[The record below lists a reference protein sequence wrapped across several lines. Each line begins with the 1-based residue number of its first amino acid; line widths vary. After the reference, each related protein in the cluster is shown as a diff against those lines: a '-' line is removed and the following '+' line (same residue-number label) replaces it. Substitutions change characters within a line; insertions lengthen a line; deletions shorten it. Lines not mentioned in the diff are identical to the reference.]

1 MKFSFLFLM
10 FLLPTIVF
18 SQKSFEI
25 TLDTELTNQGGFL
38 IEDHQENS
46 EIVVILYAPNFRE
59 GLMFESAQGWVR
71 NKSPRYDEIREN
83 WILFLPINKNNEI
96 RLKFPGYYDG
106 KIIIQHSSSLQSK
119 LFYNVYERDKNSPP
133 LLIIQSNPA
142 NASFKVESST
152 TQKILKQ
159 GMTSLESFVVPAD
172 SVKISVEKENFLK
185 IDTTLTLKNGIDY
198 PFQFKLDSAIK
209 FVEINTSPPDAKL
222 FLNDKEEKNPFRG
235 YLPLGS
241 YYLTLRSD
249 LYQDLNTT
257 LNLTKGGPSL
267 VHNYSMQLKLG
278 KVTLPISVV
287 SGANVYFDDIRF
299 PVKNGVIENVSYGNH
314 TIKVLKKNYHLFTK
328 EFSVTK
334 DNEILTT
341 DFFNLEK
348 DEGKVKENSKKA
360 VKNLS
365 LALGLGGVGVGL
377 LMMQSANQN
386 YEAYNKSTN
395 PTEAASLRSQ
405 VETADRMAPILLGVG
420 GLLISIKLFF

>member
-1 MKFSFLFLM
+1 M
-10 FLLPTIVF
+10 
-18 SQKSFEI
+18 
-25 TLDTELTNQGGFL
+25 
-38 IEDHQENS
+38 
-46 EIVVILYAPNFRE
+46 
-59 GLMFESAQGWVR
+59 
-71 NKSPRYDEIREN
+71 
-83 WILFLPINKNNEI
+83 
-96 RLKFPGYYDG
+96 
-106 KIIIQHSSSLQSK
+106 
-119 LFYNVYERDKNSPP
+119 
-133 LLIIQSNPA
+133 
-142 NASFKVESST
+142 
-152 TQKILKQ
+152 
-159 GMTSLESFVVPAD
+159 
-172 SVKISVEKENFLK
+172 
-185 IDTTLTLKNGIDY
+185 
-198 PFQFKLDSAIK
+198 
-209 FVEINTSPPDAKL
+209 
-222 FLNDKEEKNPFRG
+222 
-235 YLPLGS
+235 
-241 YYLTLRSD
+241 
-249 LYQDLNTT
+249 
-257 LNLTKGGPSL
+257 TKGGPSL

-365 LALGLGGVGVGL
+365 LALGLGGVGAGL

>member
-1 MKFSFLFLM
+1 MKFSILFLM
-10 FLLPTIVF
+10 FLLPSIVF

-25 TLDTELTNQGGFL
+25 TLDTELTNQGGFF

-59 GLMFESAQGWVR
+59 GLKFESSQGWIR

-96 RLKFPGYYDG
+96 RLKFPGYYEG
-106 KIIIQHSSSLQSK
+106 KIVIPNSSFPQSK

-133 LLIIQSNPA
+133 LLIIQSNPG
-142 NASFKVESST
+142 NASFKVESAT

-159 GMTSLESFVVPAD
+159 GMTSLESFVVSSD
-172 SVKISVEKENFLK
+172 SVKISIEKENFLK
-185 IDTTLTLKNGIDY
+185 LDTALTLKNGIDY
-198 PFQFKLDSAIK
+198 LFQFKLDSAIK
-209 FVEINTSPPDAKL
+209 YVEINTSPPDAKL
-222 FLNDKEEKNPFRG
+222 FLNNKEENNPFRG

-241 YYLTLRSD
+241 YYITLRSD
-249 LYQDLNTT
+249 LYQDFNTT
-257 LNLTKGGPSL
+257 LNLKKGGPSL

-278 KVTLPISVV
+278 KVTLPISVA
-287 SGANVYFDDIRF
+287 SGANIYFDDIRI
-299 PVKNGVIENVSYGNH
+299 PAKNGVIENVSYGNH

-334 DNEILTT
+334 ENEILTA

-365 LALGLGGVGVGL
+365 LALGLGGVGAGL

-405 VETADRMAPILLGVG
+405 VENADRMAPILLGVG